1 MDGAIYMIT
10 DYLAVDIET
19 TGLSPE
25 RDGIIEI
32 GAVRYKDSEPCG
44 EYSCLIRTERL
55 LPQRI
60 TELTGITREMLEEH
74 GIPEREAVL
83 GFLEYGRDIPVL
95 LGHNI
100 LFDYSFLKTA
110 ALRFGMEF
118 ERSGLDTLAFARA
131 LHPELESRSLAAL
144 CGHYRIEQEQAHRA
158 AADALSAQRLYSA
171 LCREFPDYSFSAV
184 PLCYRPKK
192 QQPMTA
198 RQKKYLQDLLRHCS
212 MEYTDELELLSKSD
226 ASRLIDR
233 LILTKGR
240 PDRAASENAC
250 PEWQNVIKY
259 H

>member
-1 MDGAIYMIT
+1 MIT
-10 DYLAVDIET
+10 NYLAVDIET

-32 GAVRYKDSEPCG
+32 GAVRYEDGEPRC
-44 EYSCLIRTERL
+44 EYSCLICTSRL
-55 LPQRI
+55 LPQHI
-60 TELTGITREMLEEH
+60 AELTGITQEMLEER

-83 GFLEYGRDIPVL
+83 GFLEFARDIPVL

-100 LFDYSFLKTA
+100 LFDFSFLKAA
-110 ALRFGMEF
+110 ALRFGREF

-131 LHPELESRSLAAL
+131 LHPELGSKSLAAL
-144 CGHYRIEQEQAHRA
+144 CGYYQIGQEQAHRA
-158 AADALSAQRLYSA
+158 AADAVSAHRLYTA
-171 LCREFPDYSFSAV
+171 LRTEFPDYSFPAV

-192 QQPMTA
+192 QQPMTL

-212 MEYTDELELLSKSD
+212 MEYTAEMEDLSKSD

-240 PDRAASENAC
+240 PS
-250 PEWQNVIKY
+250 
-259 H
+259 